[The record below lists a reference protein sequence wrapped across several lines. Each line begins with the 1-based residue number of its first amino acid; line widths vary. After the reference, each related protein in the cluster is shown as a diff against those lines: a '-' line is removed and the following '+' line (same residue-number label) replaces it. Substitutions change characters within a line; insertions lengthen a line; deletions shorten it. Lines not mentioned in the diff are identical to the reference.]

1 MIDERTQFLKGE
13 ADIMNDRQIRESR
26 AVRRPTTLR
35 VCRLLTLLCGLA
47 PVIACAP
54 DEPPAPP
61 APTVIAE
68 PVQRRTIPL
77 YTDYVGRTEAS
88 KSVEVRARVDGFLE
102 RRAFREG
109 SLVAQGDL
117 LFVIDPK
124 PYEARVRQLD
134 AQVQRCEATLAKTE
148 RDVDRLAPLF
158 ERNAASRLDYDNA
171 LSAREEAE
179 ADLESAVAA
188 VEQARLELSY
198 TRITAPLTGLAGA
211 RKVSIGTLVGSKG
224 ASLLTVVQQVDPMWV
239 TFNMTAEEYLE
250 VRRKLSRE
258 APPDDEPVEVGSLIN
273 IRLPDG
279 SRYEHSG
286 GIDFTDPAI
295 NPRTG
300 TFQVRAEI
308 PNPDRFL
315 LPGQYVR
322 VSLLRDM
329 RVGALLI
336 PEKAKMIEQGGAYVF
351 VVLADGTAERRFVEI
366 GSRYASSI
374 VIEQGLAAGELV
386 VVEGM
391 HKIQHGQQVKVVDE
405 PPDGETS
412 NQPTNGEAS

>member
-1 MIDERTQFLKGE
+1 MTHHPNRTELHSTRPLTSRMI
-13 ADIMNDRQIRESR
+13 
-26 AVRRPTTLR
+26 P
-35 VCRLLTLLCGLA
+35 LLVLCGALGTA
-47 PVIACAP
+47 LACAP
-54 DEPPAPP
+54 DVPPPPP

-88 KSVEVRARVDGFLE
+88 RSVEVRARVDGFLE
-102 RRAFREG
+102 RRTFREG
-109 SLVAQGDL
+109 APVSKGDV
-117 LFVIDPK
+117 LFIIDPR

-158 ERNAASRLDYDNA
+158 ERNAASQLDYDNA

-179 ADLESAVAA
+179 AELESAVAE

-198 TRITAPLTGLAGA
+198 TRITAPITGLAGA
-211 RKVSIGTLVGSKG
+211 RKVSTGALVGSKG

-239 TFNMTAEEYLE
+239 TFNMTAEEYLH
-250 VRRKLSRE
+250 VRRELDRGE
-258 APPDDEPVEVGSLIN
+258 PADDEPVEVGSLIN
-273 IRLPDG
+273 IHLPDG
-279 SRYEHSG
+279 SRYEYSG

-308 PNPDRFL
+308 PNPDRIL

-329 RVGALLI
+329 RPGALLV

-351 VVLADGTAERRFVEI
+351 VVLTDGTAERRFVEI
-366 GSRYASSI
+366 GGRYGSLMI
-374 VIEQGLAAGELV
+374 IEQGLEVGDQV
-386 VVEGM
+386 IVEGM
-391 HKIQHGQQVKVVDE
+391 HKIQHGQSVEVVDE
-405 PPDGETS
+405 PSPDDG
-412 NQPTNGEAS
+412 PTAAAEESAS

>member
-1 MIDERTQFLKGE
+1 
-13 ADIMNDRQIRESR
+13 MNDRQIRESCPAHR
-26 AVRRPTTLR
+26 LTTPNI
-35 VCRLLTLLCGLA
+35 CHLLLLFCALTA
-47 PVIACAP
+47 ILACAP
-54 DEPPAPP
+54 DEPPPPP
-61 APTVIAE
+61 APTVITE

-77 YTDYVGRTEAS
+77 YTDYVGRTAAS

-102 RRAFREG
+102 RRTFREG
-109 SLVAQGDL
+109 SPVAKGDL

-134 AQVQRCEATLAKTE
+134 AQVQRCEATLAKTN

-158 ERNAASRLDYDNA
+158 ERHAASQLDYDNA

-179 ADLESAVAA
+179 ADLESAVAE

-211 RKVSIGTLVGSKG
+211 RKVSIGALVGSKG

-279 SRYEHSG
+279 SRYEYSG
-286 GIDFTDPAI
+286 DIDFTDPAI

-308 PNPDRFL
+308 PNPDRIL
-315 LPGQYVR
+315 LPGQYVQ
-322 VSLLRDM
+322 VGLLRDM

-336 PEKAKMIEQGGAYVF
+336 PEKSKMIEQGGAYVF

-366 GSRYASSI
+366 GNRYGSSI
-374 VIEQGLAAGELV
+374 IIEQGLEAGEAV
-386 VVEGM
+386 IVEGM
-391 HKIQHGQQVKVVDE
+391 HKIQHGQLVEVVEEAPPEQVA
-405 PPDGETS
+405 P
-412 NQPTNGEAS
+412 QPAEGAAS